1 MLLWIAARWANGDD
15 VLLVVYSP
23 LNDLLE
29 KDDFTLEQVL
39 EEDELIQE
47 VKTRNTKLLELYVL
61 NLHQR
66 ALYCVCECV
75 VMGY

>member
-1 MLLWIAARWANGDD
+1 MVPNVR
-15 VLLVVYSP
+15 SP

-47 VKTRNTKLLELYVL
+47 VKTRNTKLLELYVSTRFRFMRVWTGDS
-61 NLHQR
+61 NPH
-66 ALYCVCECV
+66 
-75 VMGY
+75 

>member
-1 MLLWIAARWANGDD
+1 MVRN
-15 VLLVVYSP
+15 VRSP

-47 VKTRNTKLLELYVL
+47 VKTRNTKLLELYVSTRFRFM
-61 NLHQR
+61 HVR
-66 ALYCVCECV
+66 A
-75 VMGY
+75 GDSNQH

>member
-1 MLLWIAARWANGDD
+1 MPA
-15 VLLVVYSP
+15 SP

-47 VKTRNTKLLELYVL
+47 VKTRNAKLLQL
-61 NLHQR
+61 
-66 ALYCVCECV
+66 
-75 VMGY
+75 

>member
-1 MLLWIAARWANGDD
+1 MCLLCVLNGATWTRC
-15 VLLVVYSP
+15 SP

-29 KDDFTLEQVL
+29 KEDFTLEQVL

-61 NLHQR
+61 HSC
-66 ALYCVCECV
+66 ALSVAH
-75 VMGY
+75 

>member
-1 MLLWIAARWANGDD
+1 MCD
-15 VLLVVYSP
+15 SP

-47 VKTRNTKLLELYVL
+47 VKTRNTKLLELYVGTL
-61 NLHQR
+61 FLLVR
-66 ALYCVCECV
+66 LCVL
-75 VMGY
+75 